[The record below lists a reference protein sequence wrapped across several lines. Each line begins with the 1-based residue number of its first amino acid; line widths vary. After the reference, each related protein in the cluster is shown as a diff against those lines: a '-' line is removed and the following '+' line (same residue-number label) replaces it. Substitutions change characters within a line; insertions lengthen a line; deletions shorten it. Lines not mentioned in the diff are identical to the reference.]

1 MFARL
6 MDVLPNSSPFPNV
19 AFCGFATFTP
29 SLGNIVELADQRGLK
44 LVGLYGASEILAYFA
59 SQNPDDIPRRR
70 ARMGG
75 FLVSARAEVRVR
87 DPGNG
92 KLLGMDETGELE
104 FKGPSLMHHYFNDKD
119 ATIAAFTEDGFFKSG
134 DLGCLRP
141 DGSFEFLSRMGDV
154 LRLGGF
160 LVNPQEIETYIQTH
174 SEVVGC
180 QVVGVEG
187 PRGTRP
193 VGFVILQ
200 NNARA
205 LEPDLIAHCKAGMA
219 KYKVPF
225 RIFLV
230 DEFPTTTGPNG
241 TKIQRAR
248 LREMAIEKTNIARD
262 T

>member
-1 MFARL
+1 M
-6 MDVLPNSSPFPNV
+6 
-19 AFCGFATFTP
+19 
-29 SLGNIVELADQRGLK
+29 
-44 LVGLYGASEILAYFA
+44 VGLYGASEILAYFA
-59 SQNPDDIPRRR
+59 SQNPDDTVRCR

-75 FLVSARAEVRVR
+75 FPVSATAEVRVR
-87 DPGNG
+87 DPEDGR
-92 KLLGMDETGELE
+92 LLGVDEIGELE
-104 FKGPSLMHHYFNDKD
+104 FKGPSLMHQYFNDKD
-119 ATIAAFTEDGFFKSG
+119 ATIAAFTEDGFFQSG
-134 DLGCLRP
+134 DLGSLRP

-160 LVNPQEIETYIQTH
+160 LVNPQEIETYIQTY
-174 SEVVGC
+174 SGVDGC
-180 QVVGVEG
+180 QVVGIEG

-193 VGFVILQ
+193 VGFVTMQMQ
-200 NNARA
+200 NDARA
-205 LEPDLIAHCKAGMA
+205 VESDLIDHCKAGLA

-230 DEFPTTTGPNG
+230 QEFPTTTGPNG